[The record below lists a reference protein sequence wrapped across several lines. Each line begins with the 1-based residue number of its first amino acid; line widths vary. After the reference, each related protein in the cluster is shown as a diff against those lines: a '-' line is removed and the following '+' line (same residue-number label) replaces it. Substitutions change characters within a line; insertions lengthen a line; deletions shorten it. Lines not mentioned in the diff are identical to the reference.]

1 MGCLMRTYYTVV
13 TGKLKA
19 DLVIVSRGHSY
30 SMANQVVQP
39 YLLVE
44 QDS

>member
-19 DLVIVSRGHSY
+19 DLVIVSNAVGSLIF
-30 SMANQVVQP
+30 S
-39 YLLVE
+39 
-44 QDS
+44 